1 MSGWGTGRVG
11 RVLVALGGLAV
22 VACVVLVVWTHLGQ
36 RADERSRWS
45 VAVPWRT
52 SRILEEWLGLVSV
65 EFIAVVLVIAVLLA
79 LARRRTSRGLA
90 AIVLVAGAN
99 VATQILKAGL
109 PRPDHGIGSEN
120 TLPSGHVTVVTSLVL
135 AALFVVPARWRRVVA
150 LLAAGAGTLT
160 GAAVL
165 LQRWHRPSDVIA
177 AYGVCAVFAGL
188 GLLLAD
194 RTSRRVD
201 AAWTG
206 PIRVESPTGSVLR
219 RHALPAFAGALLAGV
234 FLLLAGMVTH
244 GETSNVVVGAVVLG
258 AMGVVCATLVALVS
272 AGLDALPAPP
282 AVSEKNRARPPLG

>member
-1 MSGWGTGRVG
+1 MERWSV
-11 RVLVALGGLAV
+11 RVLGAALVLLGGTAV
-22 VACVVLVVWTHLGQ
+22 AACTVLVVWTHLGQ

-52 SRILEEWLGLVSV
+52 SRVLDHWLGLVSV
-65 EFIAVVLVIAVLLA
+65 EFIAVVLAIVVLLA
-79 LARRRTSRGLA
+79 LVRRRASRALA
-90 AIVLVAGAN
+90 ALLVVAGAN
-99 VATQILKAGL
+99 VTTQILKAGL

-135 AALFVVPARWRRVVA
+135 ATLLVVPAAWRRVVA

-165 LQRWHRPSDVIA
+165 ILRWHRPSDVIA

-201 AAWTG
+201 SAWTG
-206 PIRVESPTGSVLR
+206 PLPLPRSAASTLA
-219 RHALPAFAGALLAGV
+219 RHALPAFGGAALAGA
-234 FLLLAGMVTH
+234 FLLLAGLVTH
-244 GETSNVVVGAVVLG
+244 GEASNVVVGGIVLT
-258 AMGVVCATLVALVS
+258 AMAVVCATLVTLVS
-272 AGLDALPAPP
+272 AGLDAFP
-282 AVSEKNRARPPLG
+282 R